1 MKCNTNKKILGVS
14 WVTTVS
20 AMDSDGKDGD
30 GEKGIKPS
38 GDKKSNLRS
47 FPTLMSLN
55 ETERLYQENPENSLE
70 QEQECAETASQ
81 EDPKVER
88 EEAGEE
94 AVGAEN
100 KYKGEEQPVE
110 NVEEEEA
117 LYESEQLR
125 RSLEGQSGGSK
136 SDNQKKDDEND
147 KRESPVLKS
156 TNQETD
162 EASEDTSGLDGE
174 NKGSQDTNEGKE
186 QVSEKEKNQATEPE
200 KESDKSTKQENKQE
214 GGSESSLKQE
224 EVNSTEKD
232 KNVSVARNNNTTTTS
247 TRSQVA
253 SVNGNNM
260 SSKTS
265 NKQVSVTT
273 HNNGTT
279 TKSREVT
286 ISKNREEQQGDH
298 DNGKQGNDDKEIED
312 HGRVGVIEKFKKAVR
327 RVSMVESL
335 RVPSFVVPGDVA
347 ENVEVK
353 TDEEHVGVTS
363 EDKVLVD
370 IPVKGEVPVDVL
382 VKGEVPVDVL
392 VDVPVEDKN
401 IEECEVRD
409 DRVACELDEIS
420 QAQARYKEYEQVCAE
435 FYMEKANSSILKGE
449 GEDEQQGQ
457 GAGQGQVQGTEEDDE
472 KVKLICCTPKEGC
485 RDSEILIPIV
495 SHELELV
502 MKGDDR
508 VELVMTSK
516 EEEEKEEQEEEVVK
530 DNARLELVKGS
541 EDEEPVMPGGDGDK
555 LVMPDDAGEKLVTTD
570 DAGEVAKDSADD
582 EKLVTADDDE
592 VFLASTDCEDVVKH
606 NEHDYTGVVTRQ
618 PERLPTPSEVLEQL
632 DAMLQ
637 EHDKQEQEEDLEED
651 EHWKL
656 HEQRELECA
665 LETAVKLMGCGMV
678 RDGPV
683 KTTRRTVSGASKV
696 GGSRKVSEVT
706 ETHGVTEVTETHGVT
721 EVTETHGV
729 TEVSTLG
736 KAGGVSE
743 PCETSGISET
753 TGQASE
759 TTGPRGVSGTSEV
772 SEPHGI
778 TEPLGENQGKNNE
791 EQHGKSNEE
800 GSGSGKQDQQ
810 EGVGSSSR
818 KNSHG
823 EDKKKVHKTNRNNI
837 VEGPEEMIEAV
848 LGDNVKIIRS
858 TAMLLN
864 VWPVDYGNSKQVA
877 RVMNMELVD
886 EENLLGCYYKIKVR
900 GEEQGLI
907 PMLIERSTGD
917 EIMRIIKRKKM
928 EREEMKRK
936 CPEIKIPEKIRK
948 RAIVMEQGKVVYR
961 APETNTERLSRQ
973 PRCEWPVTGPDGK
986 NKHSRYHSPVTS
998 SKETSDYYRC
1008 HLEANGP
1015 DGTREYPR
1023 RHSPVT
1029 SSEAKK
1035 KQTGY
1040 ISTGGFKH
1048 NPRDHSPVTSS
1059 QEASDYYRNPVV
1071 RSTASYQ
1078 SPRGFKHSEVTS
1090 SQPVTGKTKYLTP
1103 FTSSEGINDY
1113 YRYQSQRQSP
1123 KSQHS
1128 DTHSRNPQGVYPA
1141 LYKYLQSANY
1151 SKQPQEVF
1159 DDKSGKIRGDGQLK
1173 QTGVS
1178 DQLQSNTAFKKAMIS
1193 SNKSSNQYQQ
1203 HAKTQVVYPETN
1215 VFSYQLPSTSTSYG
1229 KLSTATSTATRR
1241 TEAYDDKLPTAIGG
1255 DNQTTTART
1264 VDGDDQMTTTVDKVK
1279 SRKGATRRV
1288 DDVAITIED
1297 DEDIDTAMAVYGD
1310 DNVATAMAVADGYQ
1324 PPTANGDNQTTTA
1337 RTVDDEQGTST
1348 IGEQGMSTIGDDQDM
1363 STIGEQAIV
1372 RPKTPLGYRGRRIS
1386 STESS
1391 ETYSSPSTLTTSRE
1405 SWSPKSPIDE
1415 LIRVQIGKEEG
1426 GAVGGS
1432 QEEGNE
1438 VKVDKVTARLI
1449 EGPVLY
1455 RIQGPLG
1462 GLSVLEEEEGAP
1474 KTPNNYVYFHGGFGK
1489 KEPKAPPKRPKSRL
1503 GYHREGK
1510 MKISI
1515 KATSKVRRRLNFD
1528 DDNEDGKVC
1537 GKESHDGKVCGK
1549 ESHEDMVDVNQNDDG
1564 KVDVNRNDDVD
1575 IKDEEYRLLEMEEAL
1590 KEITTSDSETSTMV
1604 MSTSSSGARIVIGDS
1619 SDEDTECL
1627 RSMDEEMTNLGLGED
1642 EVD

>member
-1 MKCNTNKKILGVS
+1 MKCNTNKKILGRLLTLMVISRLFSGVS

-232 KNVSVARNNNTTTTS
+232 KNGTEKGRIGSVSGEEQQHDDHEHEVAGGLGERK
-247 TRSQVA
+247 QHVLEDEQQA
-253 SVNGNNM
+253 SVSDDAQQRDHDEEQRGHDIEEQR
-260 SSKTS
+260 SDLEQQRDDHK
-265 NKQVSVTT
+265 
-273 HNNGTT
+273 
-279 TKSREVT
+279 
-286 ISKNREEQQGDH
+286 EQQGDH

-370 IPVKGEVPVDVL
+370 IPVKGEVLVEVP

-508 VELVMTSK
+508 VEL
-516 EEEEKEEQEEEVVK
+516 

-570 DAGEVAKDSADD
+570 GDGEVAKDSADD

-696 GGSRKVSEVT
+696 GGSRKVSEVTETHGVTEVT

-907 PMLIERSTGD
+907 PMLIER
-917 EIMRIIKRKKM
+917 K
-928 EREEMKRK
+928 
-936 CPEIKIPEKIRK
+936 KIRK

-1415 LIRVQIGKEEG
+1415 LIRV
-1426 GAVGGS
+1426 
-1432 QEEGNE
+1432 
-1438 VKVDKVTARLI
+1438 DKVTARLI

-1564 KVDVNRNDDVD
+1564 KVDVNQNDDVD